1 MELFPGEAPKEG
13 RRGRFEIRLVL
24 LFVLSVMVFGGLYVA
39 IFGSP
44 ARDRAEIDNTNTPPP
59 GIVTRNTAQ

>member
-1 MELFPGEAPKEG
+1 MELVPDKAPQEG

-24 LFVLSVMVFGGLYVA
+24 LVVVLVMVFGGLYGA

-44 ARDRAEIDNTNTPPP
+44 ARDRAVIDNTNTPPP